1 MVCLGTN
8 RDHSVVFE
16 TAPKYCILDSFVD
29 YDGYSISSKGFL
41 PKVVDIYGGGCDLV
55 SKLCPTL
62 VAPGTAACQFPL
74 PVRFCRQEFWS
85 GLPFPSL
92 GYLPDPGIKPMSP
105 ALQAH
110 FSSTELRG
118 KPRCNGYQS

>member
-62 VAPGTAACQFPL
+62 VAPGT
-74 PVRFCRQEFWS
+74 V
-85 GLPFPSL
+85 
-92 GYLPDPGIKPMSP
+92 
-105 ALQAH
+105 ALQAPLSMG
-110 FSSTELRG
+110 FSRQEYWSG
-118 KPRCNGYQS
+118 